1 MFGRRWLGRD
11 VDRGSDVERL
21 QVAGLAADDL
31 AAATAD
37 PRHYGFH
44 GTLKPPFALADGR
57 SVDELLSAAAAFGRA
72 RARFAIERLELRVI
86 DGFIALV
93 PHARSAALDA
103 LAADCVRDFD
113 RFRAPADGAE
123 LARRR
128 AARLTARQDELLA
141 RWGYPYVMEEFRF
154 HLTLTGRLA
163 EPARGAVLRALA
175 PLTAPLC
182 AAPVAVR
189 DIVIFRQPDRAAPFD
204 VLARCPL
211 AGG

>member
-1 MFGRRWLGRD
+1 M
-11 VDRGSDVERL
+11 
-21 QVAGLAADDL
+21 
-31 AAATAD
+31 
-37 PRHYGFH
+37 
-44 GTLKPPFALADGR
+44 KPPFALADGR

-72 RARFAIERLELRVI
+72 RARFVIERLELRVI

>member
-1 MFGRRWLGRD
+1 MFGRHWLGRD
-11 VDRGSDVERL
+11 VDRGTDVERL

-44 GTLKPPFALADGR
+44 GTLKPPFALAEGR

-72 RARFAIERLELRVI
+72 RPRFVIERLELRVI

-93 PHARSAALDA
+93 PHAKTAALDA
-103 LAADCVRDFD
+103 LAAGCVRDFD
-113 RFRAPADGAE
+113 RFRAPADAAE

-128 AARLTARQDELLA
+128 AGRLTKRQEELLA
-141 RWGYPYVMEEFRF
+141 QWGYPYVMEEFRF

-163 EPARGAVLRALA
+163 EPVRGAILRALE
-175 PLTAPLC
+175 PLTAPFC
-182 AAPVAVR
+182 TAPLEVR
-189 DIVIFRQPDRAAPFD
+189 DIVIFRQPARAAPFE